1 MIEKERMQAAIEAA
15 EKHWKY
21 LHTIP
26 EMAFDEQKTTAY
38 IKNVCA
44 EYPVKF
50 IDIGMETGLVCYLDA
65 GAGTTVALRA
75 DIDAV
80 PTEEGCA
87 HFCGH
92 DAHTASLLGA
102 MHFLCGDISALKH
115 NVLFVF
121 QPAEEGTR
129 GARALLDHGL
139 LDKVPQRPSAIFGI
153 HNRPEEQVGDIVV
166 HKGPLMSEKSVFR
179 IALTGKPG
187 HGSMPHKCIDPIT
200 AASAIIMGVRT
211 IVSLNTDP
219 FKPCICTVS
228 SVHGG
233 TTESSAPETAR
244 LTGYIR
250 SFDSYT
256 HAHMEERLEC
266 LARRTAEAYECG
278 CDIEIERVV
287 PAVDNRADMYEIAL
301 KAAEKALEMSES
313 AFGKKGNIVDSDP
326 CLASEDFAVY
336 SAEIPS
342 FLYWVG
348 SGTPGKEN
356 AMWHDPAFRVDPHYT
371 ETAVPVL
378 AACALI

>member
-1 MIEKERMQAAIEAA
+1 MFEKKLLNESVKMANE
-15 EKHWKY
+15 HLGY

-38 IKNVCA
+38 IKKVCA
-44 EYPVKF
+44 GYPVEV
-50 IDIGMETGLVCYLDA
+50 IDTGMETGLVCYLDA
-65 GAGTTVALRA
+65 GAGSTVALRA

-102 MHFLCGDISALKH
+102 MHFLCGDISVLKN
-115 NVLFVF
+115 NVLFIF

-129 GARALLDHGL
+129 GARALFDHGL
-139 LDKVPQRPSAIFGI
+139 LDKVTQRPSAVFGI
-153 HNRPEEQVGDIVV
+153 HNRPEERVGDIVV

-179 IALTGKPG
+179 IDLTGKPG

-200 AASAIIMGVRT
+200 ASAAIIMGVRT

-250 SFDSYT
+250 SFDKDT
-256 HAHMEERLEC
+256 HARMEERLE
-266 LARRTAEAYECG
+266 RITRSTAEAYECG
-278 CDIEIERVV
+278 CDIEIERIV
-287 PAVDNRADMYEIAL
+287 PAVDNSADMYGIAL
-301 KAAEKALEMSES
+301 KAAEKALEMSER

-336 SAEIPS
+336 GMEIPS

-371 ETAVPVL
+371 ETSVPLL